1 MWTIRKAVPPGRF
14 RTVLRAFASVVALVL
29 LLAHRRAP
37 RDALTAT
44 TTGRSSP
51 TSGRSMSRPS

>member
-29 LLAHRRAP
+29 LLAAQASAAGRADRHHHRQVEPDVGAIDVAP
-37 RDALTAT
+37 
-44 TTGRSSP
+44 
-51 TSGRSMSRPS
+51 